1 MIKKI
6 KLLRFSLILGLLIN
20 FSPVASQNT
29 FNNNGG
35 DMEWSNAS
43 NWTGA
48 IPNGQQARTKFSFAG
63 GSINVSANITV
74 DQMQFPDGGGAVVNT
89 FVGPGSIT
97 MTGYNTSQPLQTN
110 KIGQTVTFE
119 IPFTFD
125 SRNNAV
131 ETFKLNKASAVL
143 TFNQLFTVN
152 DEFVISANHIEPNAT
167 QTNFNHSLA
176 GAGHVKFGSK
186 SRPIF
191 GPVYNGSNYNG
202 ILKIGGG
209 TGAAAVKLV
218 SNVADNGTFLKAGG
232 VISVVNQGATI
243 TINGA
248 NTLKGGIQTG
258 NNTVGLVIN
267 KNQSAVGLI

>member
-1 MIKKI
+1 LIKKI

-97 MTGYNTSQPLQTN
+97 MT
-110 KIGQTVTFE
+110 
-119 IPFTFD
+119 
-125 SRNNAV
+125 
-131 ETFKLNKASAVL
+131 
-143 TFNQLFTVN
+143 
-152 DEFVISANHIEPNAT
+152 
-167 QTNFNHSLA
+167 
-176 GAGHVKFGSK
+176 
-186 SRPIF
+186 
-191 GPVYNGSNYNG
+191 
-202 ILKIGGG
+202 
-209 TGAAAVKLV
+209 
-218 SNVADNGTFLKAGG
+218 
-232 VISVVNQGATI
+232 
-243 TINGA
+243 
-248 NTLKGGIQTG
+248 
-258 NNTVGLVIN
+258 
-267 KNQSAVGLI
+267 